1 MDLILTNARIVSM
14 EQGELGYQ
22 PSSPKTVVIKAGKI
36 NVYFDSHIPIAAT
49 PEHKVIDCQGKLITP
64 GLIDCHTHL
73 IYAGNR
79 ANEFEMRLQGVP
91 YPAIAKQ
98 GGGILS
104 TVHAT
109 RTASIDQ
116 LVELA
121 LPRLEGLL
129 RSGVTSVEIKSGY
142 GLTLHDE
149 IKMLKA
155 AKHLEDHRRI
165 KVVTTLL
172 AAHAIPPEYQ
182 HRSDDYVEH
191 ICQEIIPLVAE
202 QKLASSVDVFCE
214 SIGFTLAQT
223 EKVFQAAIAHGL
235 QVKGHTEQLSNLGGS
250 ALTAHYQGLSA
261 DHIEYLDEQGVFALA
276 RSNTVATLLPG
287 AFYFLRETQRPPIDL
302 LRQHHIPMAIASDF
316 NPGTSPFAD
325 LTLIMNMACTLFGLT
340 PQEALRGVTQHA
352 AQALGFT
359 DSRGKIATGYDA
371 DLAIWNISHPA
382 DLSYQVGVPR
392 LHARVVDGAFTH
404 E

>member
-1 MDLILTNARIVSM
+1 MLTNARIVSM

-36 NVYFDSHIPIAAT
+36 DASLDSHIPIAAA

-155 AKHLEDHRRI
+155 A
-165 KVVTTLL
+165 
-172 AAHAIPPEYQ
+172 
-182 HRSDDYVEH
+182 
-191 ICQEIIPLVAE
+191 
-202 QKLASSVDVFCE
+202 
-214 SIGFTLAQT
+214 
-223 EKVFQAAIAHGL
+223 
-235 QVKGHTEQLSNLGGS
+235 
-250 ALTAHYQGLSA
+250 
-261 DHIEYLDEQGVFALA
+261 
-276 RSNTVATLLPG
+276 
-287 AFYFLRETQRPPIDL
+287 
-302 LRQHHIPMAIASDF
+302 
-316 NPGTSPFAD
+316 
-325 LTLIMNMACTLFGLT
+325 
-340 PQEALRGVTQHA
+340 
-352 AQALGFT
+352 
-359 DSRGKIATGYDA
+359 
-371 DLAIWNISHPA
+371 
-382 DLSYQVGVPR
+382 
-392 LHARVVDGAFTH
+392 
-404 E
+404 